1 MAQEKEK
8 KRKRAS
14 GEPTHAVHAPSAN
27 LKAGEIL
34 RQARIAKG
42 LELQEISSAI
52 HVRVGQLKALEEN
65 HLDALPGMTYALG
78 FLKSYATYLKLDAND
93 IAAKFKAE
101 NGAAPRPSIAH
112 SEPLAQSKMPD
123 PFLLGAAGVCVII
136 IMLVWA
142 VFSGGDE
149 EDREIAN
156 AIPPAPTII
165 ETPSVP
171 PIPSI
176 AQATGAEAAEDT
188 SRIATGPLTT
198 PVTPVTPVAP
208 APAAAAADTPAPV
221 PAASAEG
228 LVTTS
233 NAPVPG
239 KKPAAPSE
247 PETDVTAAVTT
258 SGLQPVPGSEVINV
272 APSKSRVVLRATQ
285 TTWVQVTD
293 PQGRIVVKRV
303 MRAGDTYAV
312 PNGPGYSLVTT
323 NAGGL
328 DVVVDGNAK
337 KMGARGDILR
347 GVPLN
352 PDTLKASRRKKAFQ
366 E

>member
-78 FLKSYATYLKLDAND
+78 FLKSYATYLKLDATEL
-93 IAAKFKAE
+93 ATKFKAE
-101 NGAAPRPSIAH
+101 NGASARPIVH
-112 SEPLAQSKMPD
+112 NTETIGESKMPD
-123 PFLLGAAGVCVII
+123 PFLLGVTGVGVLVIALI
-136 IMLVWA
+136 WA
-142 VFSGGDE
+142 VFSGGDD
-149 EDREIAN
+149 EDRVIAN
-156 AIPPAPTII
+156 AIPPAPVII
-165 ETPSVP
+165 ENPSVP
-171 PIPSI
+171 AMPSI
-176 AQATGAEAAEDT
+176 TAATEGAVDT
-188 SRIATGPLTT
+188 SAPIATGPLTT
-198 PVTPVTPVAP
+198 AVTPVAN
-208 APAAAAADTPAPV
+208 ATPAAAAPTAVADPN
-221 PAASAEG
+221 
-228 LVTTS
+228 LITTS
-233 NAPVPG
+233 NAPLPG
-239 KKPAAPSE
+239 KKPTAPSE
-247 PETDVTAAVTT
+247 PETDVTTAVT
-258 SGLQPVPGSEVINV
+258 GIAPPPEGEVINI
-272 APSKSRVVLRATQ
+272 SRGKSRVTLRATA

-293 PQGRIVVKRV
+293 GQGRIVVKRV
-303 MRAGDTYAV
+303 MRAGDVYSV
-312 PNGPGYSLVTT
+312 PDGPGYSLVTT

-328 DVVVDGNAK
+328 EAVVDGNAK

-352 PDTLKASRRKKAFQ
+352 PDTLKGSTRRKHAFQ

>member
-1 MAQEKEK
+1 MAQDKEK

-14 GEPTHAVHAPSAN
+14 GEPTHAVHAPSAT

-78 FLKSYATYLKLDAND
+78 FLKSYATYLKLDAAD
-93 IAAKFKAE
+93 LATKFKAE
-101 NGAAPRPSIAH
+101 NGASARPIVH
-112 SEPLAQSKMPD
+112 NTETIGESKMPD
-123 PFLLGAAGVCVII
+123 PFLLGVTGVGVLII
-136 IMLVWA
+136 ALVWA
-142 VFSGGDE
+142 VFSAGDD
-149 EDREIAN
+149 EDRVIAN
-156 AIPPAPTII
+156 AIPPAPVII
-165 ETPSVP
+165 ENPAVP
-171 PIPSI
+171 AMPSI
-176 AQATGAEAAEDT
+176 AAATDGAVDTAAP
-188 SRIATGPLTT
+188 IATGPLTT
-198 PVTPVTPVAP
+198 AVTPVANA
-208 APAAAAADTPAPV
+208 APATAAAVADPN
-221 PAASAEG
+221 

-233 NAPVPG
+233 NAPLPG

-247 PETDVTAAVTT
+247 PETDVTTAVTGIEPPAET
-258 SGLQPVPGSEVINV
+258 EVINI
-272 APSKSRVVLRATQ
+272 SRGKSRVTLRATA

-293 PQGRIVVKRV
+293 GQGRIVVKRV
-303 MRAGDTYAV
+303 MRAGDTYSV
-312 PNGPGYSLVTT
+312 PDGPGYSLVTT

-337 KMGARGDILR
+337 SMGARGDILR

-352 PDTLKASRRKKAFQ
+352 PDTLKGSRRKHAFQ

>member
-1 MAQEKEK
+1 MAQDKEK

-123 PFLLGAAGVCVII
+123 PFLLGAAGVCVLI

-198 PVTPVTPVAP
+198 PVTPVTAAPAATAADAP
-208 APAAAAADTPAPV
+208 APAAST
-221 PAASAEG
+221 EG
-228 LVTTS
+228 LITTS

-258 SGLQPVPGSEVINV
+258 DGMQPLPGSEVINV

-303 MRAGDTYAV
+303 MRAGDTYSV

-328 DVVVDGNAK
+328 EAVVDGNTR

-347 GVPLN
+347 GVPLS
-352 PDTLKASRRKKAFQ
+352 PDTLKGSTRRKHAFQ

>member
-1 MAQEKEK
+1 MAQDKEK

-14 GEPTHAVHAPSAN
+14 GEPTHAVHAPSAT

-78 FLKSYATYLKLDAND
+78 FLKSYATYLKLDA
-93 IAAKFKAE
+93 AELATKFKAE
-101 NGAAPRPSIAH
+101 NGASARPIVH
-112 SEPLAQSKMPD
+112 STETIGESKMPD
-123 PFLLGAAGVCVII
+123 PFLLGATGVGVLLIA
-136 IMLVWA
+136 LVWA
-142 VFSGGDE
+142 VFSGGDD
-149 EDREIAN
+149 EDRVIAN
-156 AIPPAPTII
+156 AIPPAPVII
-165 ETPSVP
+165 ENPAVP
-171 PIPSI
+171 AMPSI
-176 AQATGAEAAEDT
+176 TAATEGPVDT
-188 SRIATGPLTT
+188 SAPIATGPLTAA
-198 PVTPVTPVAP
+198 VTPVANTTTT
-208 APAAAAADTPAPV
+208 AATTVADPD
-221 PAASAEG
+221 

-233 NAPVPG
+233 NAPLPG
-239 KKPAAPSE
+239 KKPSAPSE
-247 PETDVTAAVTT
+247 PETDVTTAVT
-258 SGLQPVPGSEVINV
+258 GIAPPAESEVINI
-272 APSKSRVVLRATQ
+272 SRGKSRVTLRATA

-293 PQGRIVVKRV
+293 GQGRIVVKRV
-303 MRAGDTYAV
+303 MRAGDVYSV
-312 PNGPGYSLVTT
+312 PDGPGYSLVTT

-352 PDTLKASRRKKAFQ
+352 PDTLKGSRRKHAFQ

>member
-1 MAQEKEK
+1 MAQDKEK

-14 GEPTHAVHAPSAN
+14 GEPTHAVHAPSAT

-78 FLKSYATYLKLDAND
+78 FLKSYATYLKLDAAD
-93 IAAKFKAE
+93 LATKFKAE
-101 NGAAPRPSIAH
+101 NGASARPIVH
-112 SEPLAQSKMPD
+112 NTETIGESKMPD
-123 PFLLGAAGVCVII
+123 PFLLGVTGVGVLII
-136 IMLVWA
+136 ALVWA
-142 VFSGGDE
+142 VFSGGDD
-149 EDREIAN
+149 EDRVIAN
-156 AIPPAPTII
+156 AIPPAPVII
-165 ETPSVP
+165 ENPAVP
-171 PIPSI
+171 AMPSI
-176 AQATGAEAAEDT
+176 AAATDGAVDTAAP
-188 SRIATGPLTT
+188 IATGPLTT
-198 PVTPVTPVAP
+198 AVTPVANAAP
-208 APAAAAADTPAPV
+208 ATAAAAAVVADPN
-221 PAASAEG
+221 

-233 NAPVPG
+233 NAPLPG

-247 PETDVTAAVTT
+247 PETDVTTAVTGIEPPAET
-258 SGLQPVPGSEVINV
+258 EVINI
-272 APSKSRVVLRATQ
+272 SRGKSRVTLRATA

-293 PQGRIVVKRV
+293 GQGRIVVKRV
-303 MRAGDTYAV
+303 MRAGDTYSV
-312 PNGPGYSLVTT
+312 PDGPGYSLVTT

-337 KMGARGDILR
+337 SMGARGDILR

-352 PDTLKASRRKKAFQ
+352 PDTLKGSRRKHAFQ

>member
-1 MAQEKEK
+1 MAQDKEK

-14 GEPTHAVHAPSAN
+14 GEPTHAVHAPNAN
-27 LKAGEIL
+27 LKAGEML

-78 FLKSYATYLKLDAND
+78 FLKSYATYLKMDAAD
-93 IAAKFKAE
+93 IAARFKAE
-101 NGAAPRPSIAH
+101 NGAAARPVVH
-112 SEPLAQSKMPD
+112 NTETMGESKMPD
-123 PFLLGAAGVCVII
+123 PFLLGATAVGVLVIALI
-136 IMLVWA
+136 WA
-142 VFSGGDE
+142 VFSGGDDG
-149 EDREIAN
+149 DRVIAN

-165 ETPSVP
+165 ENPAVP
-171 PIPSI
+171 AMPSI
-176 AQATGAEAAEDT
+176 AAATDGPVDT
-188 SRIATGPLTT
+188 SAPIATGPLTT
-198 PVTPVTPVAP
+198 PVTPVAPVAP
-208 APAAAAADTPAPV
+208 VANVAGAAPAATA
-221 PAASAEG
+221 G

-233 NAPVPG
+233 NAPLPG
-239 KKPAAPSE
+239 KKPGAPSE
-247 PETDVTAAVTT
+247 PETDVTTAITGVA
-258 SGLQPVPGSEVINV
+258 PPPDSEVINV
-272 APSKSRVVLRATQ
+272 SRGKSRVTLRATS

-293 PQGRIVVKRV
+293 GQGRIVVKRV

-312 PNGPGYSLVTT
+312 PDGPGYSLVTT

-337 KMGARGDILR
+337 SMGARGDILR

-352 PDTLKASRRKKAFQ
+352 PDTLKGSRRKKAFQ

>member
-1 MAQEKEK
+1 MAQDKEK

-14 GEPTHAVHAPSAN
+14 GEPTHAVHAPSAT

-42 LELQEISSAI
+42 LELTEISSAI

-78 FLKSYATYLKLDAND
+78 FLKSYATYLKLDAAD
-93 IAAKFKAE
+93 LATKFKAE
-101 NGAAPRPSIAH
+101 NGASARPIVH
-112 SEPLAQSKMPD
+112 NTETIGESKMPD
-123 PFLLGAAGVCVII
+123 PFLLGVTGVGVLII
-136 IMLVWA
+136 ALVWA
-142 VFSGGDE
+142 VFSGGDD
-149 EDREIAN
+149 EDRVIAN
-156 AIPPAPTII
+156 AIPPAPVII
-165 ETPSVP
+165 ENPAVP
-171 PIPSI
+171 AMPSI
-176 AQATGAEAAEDT
+176 AAATDGAVDTAAP
-188 SRIATGPLTT
+188 IATGPLTT
-198 PVTPVTPVAP
+198 AVTPVANAAP
-208 APAAAAADTPAPV
+208 ATAAAAAAVAD
-221 PAASAEG
+221 SN

-233 NAPVPG
+233 NAPLPG

-247 PETDVTAAVTT
+247 PETDVTTAVTGIEPPAET
-258 SGLQPVPGSEVINV
+258 EVINI
-272 APSKSRVVLRATQ
+272 SRGKSRVTLRATA

-293 PQGRIVVKRV
+293 GQGRIVVKRV
-303 MRAGDTYAV
+303 MRAGDTYSV
-312 PNGPGYSLVTT
+312 PDGPGYSLVTT

-337 KMGARGDILR
+337 SMGARGDILR

-352 PDTLKASRRKKAFQ
+352 PDTLKGSRRKHAFQ

>member
-1 MAQEKEK
+1 MAQDKEK

-14 GEPTHAVHAPSAN
+14 GEPTHAVHAPSAT

-78 FLKSYATYLKLDAND
+78 FLKSYATYLKLDAAD
-93 IAAKFKAE
+93 LATKFKAE
-101 NGAAPRPSIAH
+101 NGASARPIVH
-112 SEPLAQSKMPD
+112 NTETIGESKMPD
-123 PFLLGAAGVCVII
+123 PFLLGVTGVGVLII
-136 IMLVWA
+136 ALVWA
-142 VFSGGDE
+142 VFSGGDD
-149 EDREIAN
+149 EDRVIAN
-156 AIPPAPTII
+156 AIPPAPVII
-165 ETPSVP
+165 ENPAVP
-171 PIPSI
+171 AMPSI
-176 AQATGAEAAEDT
+176 AAATDGAVDTAAP
-188 SRIATGPLTT
+188 IATGPLTT
-198 PVTPVTPVAP
+198 AVTPVANA
-208 APAAAAADTPAPV
+208 APATAAAVTDPN
-221 PAASAEG
+221 

-233 NAPVPG
+233 NAPLPG

-247 PETDVTAAVTT
+247 PETDVTTAVTGIEPPAET
-258 SGLQPVPGSEVINV
+258 EVINI
-272 APSKSRVVLRATQ
+272 SRGKSRVTLRATA

-293 PQGRIVVKRV
+293 GQGRIVVKRV
-303 MRAGDTYAV
+303 MRAGDTYSV
-312 PNGPGYSLVTT
+312 PDGPGYSLVTT

-337 KMGARGDILR
+337 SMGARGDILR

-352 PDTLKASRRKKAFQ
+352 PDTLKGSRRKHAFQ

>member
-1 MAQEKEK
+1 MAQDKEK

-14 GEPTHAVHAPSAN
+14 GEPTHAVHAPSAT

-42 LELQEISSAI
+42 LELAEISSAI

-78 FLKSYATYLKLDAND
+78 FLKSYATYLKLDANE

-101 NGAAPRPSIAH
+101 NGAAARPTITH
-112 SEPLAQSKMPD
+112 NEPLAQSKMPD
-123 PFLLGAAGVCVII
+123 PFLLGGAGVCVLI

-142 VFSGGDE
+142 IFSGGDE

-176 AQATGAEAAEDT
+176 AQATGAEAVEDT
-188 SRIATGPLTT
+188 SSRIATGPLTT
-198 PVTPVTPVAP
+198 PVTPVT
-208 APAAAAADTPAPV
+208 AAVNATTP
-221 PAASAEG
+221 PAASTEG
-228 LVTTS
+228 LITTS
-233 NAPVPG
+233 GAPVPG
-239 KKPAAPSE
+239 KKPTAPSE
-247 PETDVTAAVTT
+247 PETDVTAAIKTD
-258 SGLQPVPGSEVINV
+258 GLAPLAGSEVINV
-272 APSKSRVVLRATQ
+272 APTKSRVMLRATQ

-303 MRAGDTYAV
+303 MRAGDTYSV

-337 KMGARGDILR
+337 SMGARGDILR

-352 PDTLKASRRKKAFQ
+352 PDTLKGSRRKKAFQ

>member
-1 MAQEKEK
+1 MAQDKEK

-14 GEPTHAVHAPSAN
+14 GEPTHAVHAPSAT

-78 FLKSYATYLKLDAND
+78 FLKSYATYLKLDAAD
-93 IAAKFKAE
+93 LATKFKAE
-101 NGAAPRPSIAH
+101 NGASARPIVH
-112 SEPLAQSKMPD
+112 NTETIGESKMPD
-123 PFLLGAAGVCVII
+123 PFLLGVTGVGVLII
-136 IMLVWA
+136 ALVWA
-142 VFSGGDE
+142 VFSGGDD
-149 EDREIAN
+149 EDRVIAN
-156 AIPPAPTII
+156 AIPPAPVII
-165 ETPSVP
+165 ENPAVP
-171 PIPSI
+171 AMPSI
-176 AQATGAEAAEDT
+176 AAATDGAVDTAAP
-188 SRIATGPLTT
+188 IATGPLTT
-198 PVTPVTPVAP
+198 AVTPVANAAP
-208 APAAAAADTPAPV
+208 ATAAAAAAVADPN
-221 PAASAEG
+221 

-233 NAPVPG
+233 NAPLPG

-247 PETDVTAAVTT
+247 PETDVTTAVTGIEPPAET
-258 SGLQPVPGSEVINV
+258 EVINI
-272 APSKSRVVLRATQ
+272 SRGKSRVTLRATA

-293 PQGRIVVKRV
+293 GQGRIVVKRV
-303 MRAGDTYAV
+303 MRAGDTYSV
-312 PNGPGYSLVTT
+312 PDGPGYSLVTT

-337 KMGARGDILR
+337 SMGARGDILR

-352 PDTLKASRRKKAFQ
+352 PDTLKGSRRKHAFQ

>member
-1 MAQEKEK
+1 MAQDKEK

-78 FLKSYATYLKLDAND
+78 FLKSYATYLKLDAAD

-101 NGAAPRPSIAH
+101 NGAAPRPSIAQ

-123 PFLLGAAGVCVII
+123 PFLLGAAGVCVLI

-142 VFSGGDE
+142 IFSGGDD
-149 EDREIAN
+149 EDREIAS

-176 AQATGAEAAEDT
+176 AQATGAEAVEDT

-198 PVTPVTPVAP
+198 PVTPVTTA
-208 APAAAAADTPAPV
+208 APAAAAA
-221 PAASAEG
+221 PAASIDG

-239 KKPAAPSE
+239 KKPTAPSE
-247 PETDVTAAVTT
+247 PETDVTAAVTNT
-258 SGLQPVPGSEVINV
+258 GTTDGLQPLPGSEVINV

-328 DVVVDGNAK
+328 EAVVDGNTK

-352 PDTLKASRRKKAFQ
+352 PDTLKGSTRRKHAFQ